1 MKVLVIAWTSLV
13 RTRRDRL
20 GLFFIILM
28 PMVIII
34 TLGITYGGQGSV
46 RVGVTDQDQGP
57 FAVEL
62 IDEIGDSTGEARI
75 EIRNFATVD
84 ELRDAAARGQIQFG
98 IAIPDGY
105 EAALRSGKPGSV
117 EFVAPPTTQSSAVQ
131 ATAERAVAA
140 QAALVRAARFAA
152 VTNGVTFDAALAAA
166 KTARSAAAGV
176 SVTVASVVTTAT
188 SRASGFSIGAQ
199 SQLVLFMFLTSLVG
213 ATELVLS
220 RQLGITRRMLATP
233 TGPWTIIAGEGL
245 GRVGL
250 AVFQGAFIVLAS
262 WLLFQ
267 VDWVD
272 PAATVA
278 IVAIFSFVGAG
289 AAMLVGT
296 IASNPSQAGAL
307 GPGLGL
313 VFGLLGGTM
322 VPIEVFPEA
331 MRTIAHLTPHAWAM
345 DAFRALLFDSATLAD
360 IVPQLGVLVLFAVA
374 LCGLAVIRFRQL
386 LRTGAT

>member
-1 MKVLVIAWTSLV
+1 MKILVIAWTNLV
-13 RTRRDRL
+13 RTLRDRL
-20 GLFFIILM
+20 GLFFIVLM
-28 PMVIII
+28 PMIIII

-46 RVGVTDQDQGP
+46 RVGVVDADRGP

-62 IDEIGDSTGEARI
+62 VDAIGDVTGDAQI
-75 EIRNFATVD
+75 EIRRLATVD
-84 ELRDAAARGQIQFG
+84 ELRDAVARGHVQFG
-98 IAIPDGY
+98 LSIADGY
-105 EAALRSGKPGSV
+105 DAALRAGQPGDV
-117 EFVAPPTTQSSAVQ
+117 EFMAPPTTASSAVQ
-131 ATAERAVAA
+131 ATAERAVAT
-140 QAALVRAARFAA
+140 QAALIRATRFATA
-152 VTNGVTFDAALAAA
+152 TNGISFDAALAAA
-166 KTARSAAAGV
+166 RTARAGAAGV
-176 SVTVASVVTTAT
+176 SVTVASVVTSAT
-188 SRASGFSIGAQ
+188 SRTSGFSIGAQ

-213 ATELVLS
+213 AAELVLS
-220 RQLGITRRMLATP
+220 RQLGISRRMLATP

-250 AVFQGAFIVLAS
+250 AVFQGGFIVLAS

-272 PAATVA
+272 LGATVA

-307 GPGLGL
+307 GPALGL

-331 MRTIAHLTPHAWAM
+331 MRTIAHVTPHAWAM
-345 DAFRALLFDSATLAD
+345 DAFRAMLFDDATLAD
-360 IVPQLGVLVLFAVA
+360 IVPQLGVLVLFAIGLVT
-374 LCGLAVIRFRQL
+374 LAVLRFRQL
-386 LRTGAT
+386 LRTGAI

>member
-1 MKVLVIAWTSLV
+1 MKVLVIAWTNLV
-13 RTRRDRL
+13 RTFRDRL
-20 GLFFIILM
+20 GLFFIVLM
-28 PMVIII
+28 PMIIII

-46 RVGVTDQDQGP
+46 RVGVTDADQGP

-62 IDEIGDSTGEARI
+62 VDAIGEATGDARI
-75 EIRNFATVD
+75 EIRRFATVD
-84 ELRDAAARGQIQFG
+84 ELRDAVARGHVQFG
-98 IAIPDGY
+98 LAIAGGY
-105 EAALRSGKPGSV
+105 DAALRAGQPGSV
-117 EFVAPPTTQSSAVQ
+117 EFVTPPTTASSAVQ
-131 ATAERAVAA
+131 ATAERAVAT
-140 QAALVRAARFAA
+140 QAALIRSARFAIA
-152 VTNGVTFDAALAAA
+152 TNGISFDAALAAA
-166 KTARSAAAGV
+166 RTARAGAAGV
-176 SVTVASVVTTAT
+176 SVTVASVVTAAT

-220 RQLGITRRMLATP
+220 RQLRISRRMLSTP

-272 PAATVA
+272 LPATVA

-307 GPGLGL
+307 GPALGL

-331 MRTIAHLTPHAWAM
+331 MRTIAHVTPHSWAM
-345 DAFRALLFDSATLAD
+345 DAFRALLLENASLAD
-360 IVPQLGVLVLFAVA
+360 IVPQLGVLALFAVGLVA
-374 LCGLAVIRFRQL
+374 LAVVRFRQL
-386 LRTGAT
+386 LRTGAI